1 MLTAPTSLHGEKCQE
16 QRAEELGWGPSN
28 KNVQGKP
35 VITDNPIQ
43 QAIKQQS
50 ENACVQVNI
59 APTFWNPMGNL
70 GNKLIADETDP
81 EDAEYFS
88 KLLKDTVA
96 NVRDEG

>member
-1 MLTAPTSLHGEKCQE
+1 MLTAPTSYYLHGEKCQE

-59 APTFWNPMGNL
+59 APTFWNPMG
-70 GNKLIADETDP
+70 
-81 EDAEYFS
+81 S
-88 KLLKDTVA
+88 KLLKDTIA

>member
-1 MLTAPTSLHGEKCQE
+1 
-16 QRAEELGWGPSN
+16 
-28 KNVQGKP
+28 
-35 VITDNPIQ
+35 
-43 QAIKQQS
+43 
-50 ENACVQVNI
+50 
-59 APTFWNPMGNL
+59 MGNL

>member
-1 MLTAPTSLHGEKCQE
+1 M
-16 QRAEELGWGPSN
+16 
-28 KNVQGKP
+28 P

-43 QAIKQQS
+43 QAIQMQAK
-50 ENACVQVNI
+50 NAVPQVNI

-70 GNKLIADETDP
+70 GNKLIADETNPD
-81 EDAEYFS
+81 DADYFK